1 MNLGL
6 GIIKEKLE
14 NEECLNAEDAKK
26 ILSSDDLIAVGE
38 LARKL
43 KYKKSGKKVY
53 FVFNKH
59 INYTNL
65 CVSKCKFCAFYRN
78 GDEPDAYTME
88 IDDIIEEIEKMPDGI
103 REVHIVGGLHP
114 TKPFS
119 YYVDMVSSIKKH
131 FKNVN
136 VKAFTAVEIDY
147 FSHLEGI
154 SYEETLKTLK
164 AAGLDSMP
172 GGGAEVFSYRVRK
185 VLYPNKIPYEKWAE
199 VHRIAHSLSIPTNAT
214 LLFGHI
220 ETDDEIID
228 HLFKLRR
235 IQDESPGFLCF
246 IPLSF
251 HPDNTPF
258 LSKIKKVDAVREL
271 KVLALSRLIL
281 DNFPHIKAYWVMLS
295 PKVGQIGMHFG
306 ADDVDGTIGHERVT
320 HAAGAK
326 SPIGLA
332 KRNIINMILNAGFI
346 PVERDALYNEL
357 SVYDEQDI

>member
-1 MNLGL
+1 MSDLRE
-6 GIIKEKLE
+6 IEEKID
-14 NEECLNAEDAKK
+14 NNQALNFEDAKA
-26 ILSSDDLIAVGE
+26 ILRSNDLIEIGR
-38 LARKL
+38 LARKIKL
-43 KYKKSGKKVY
+43 KKTGKKVY

-88 IDDIIEEIEKMPDGI
+88 VDKIIEEISQMPEGI

-119 YYVDMVSSIKKH
+119 YYLDMVSSIKKH
-131 FKNVN
+131 FPNVN

-147 FSHLEGI
+147 FSKLSGLDYEGV
-154 SYEETLKTLK
+154 LKELK
-164 AAGLDSMP
+164 RAGLDSMP
-172 GGGAEVFSYRVRK
+172 GGGAEVFSERVRK
-185 VLYPNKIPYEKWAE
+185 KLYPNKIPYEKWAE
-199 VHRIAHSLSIPTNAT
+199 VHAIAHKLNIPTNAT

-228 HLFKLRR
+228 HLFKLRKL
-235 IQDESPGFLCF
+235 QEEHPGFLCF

-251 HPDNTPF
+251 HPANTP
-258 LSKIKKVDAVREL
+258 LEGKIEKVDAVKEL
-271 KVLALSRLIL
+271 KVLALSRIIL

-295 PKVGQIGMHFG
+295 PKIGQIGLHFG
-306 ADDVDGTIGHERVT
+306 ADDIDGTIGQERVT

-326 SPIGLA
+326 SPLGLA
-332 KRNIINMILNAGFI
+332 KEQMVNLIKNAGFV
-346 PVERDALYNEL
+346 PVERDALYNEIE
-357 SVYDEQDI
+357 VFN

>member
-1 MNLGL
+1 MSLESIN
-6 GIIKEKLE
+6 EKLQSGAT
-14 NEECLNAEDAKK
+14 LSFDDAKYLLK
-26 ILSSDDLIAVGE
+26 RAGLIDIGK
-38 LARKL
+38 LARSV

-78 GDEPDAYTME
+78 GDENDAYTME
-88 IDDIIEEIEKMPDGI
+88 IEDIIDEIGRMPNGI
-103 REVHIVGGLHP
+103 KEVHIVGGLHP

-131 FKNVN
+131 FKDVN
-136 VKAFTAVEIDY
+136 IKAFPAVEIDY

-154 SYEETLKTLK
+154 GSKETLQILK
-164 AAGLDSMP
+164 NAGLDSMP
-172 GGGAEVFSYRVRK
+172 GGGAEVFSDRVRK

-199 VHRIAHSLSIPTNAT
+199 VHRIAHHLGIPTNAT

-228 HLFKLRR
+228 HLFKLRK
-235 IQDESPGFLCF
+235 IQEESPGFLCF

-306 ADDVDGTIGHERVT
+306 ADDIDGTVGKERVT

-326 SPIGLA
+326 SPLGLA
-332 KRNIINMILNAGFI
+332 KENMINLIRNAGFV
-346 PVERDALYNEL
+346 PVERDALYNEVA
-357 SVYDEQDI
+357 VYDE

>member
-1 MNLGL
+1 MNE
-6 GIIKEKLE
+6 IERIRKKVES
-14 NEECLNAEDAKK
+14 EEPIDFDDAKA
-26 ILSSDDLIAVGE
+26 ILESNNILEIGEIA
-38 LARKL
+38 RYIKF
-43 KYKKSGKKVY
+43 KKDGKKVY

-88 IDDIIEEIEKMPDGI
+88 IEQIVEEIAKMPNGI

-119 YYVDMVSSIKKH
+119 YYLDMVRAIKKS
-131 FKNVN
+131 FPNVN

-147 FSHLEGI
+147 FSKISGL
-154 SYEETLKTLK
+154 SYEEVLKELK
-164 AAGLDSMP
+164 KAGLDSMP
-172 GGGAEVFSYRVRK
+172 GGGAEVFSERVRK
-185 VLYPNKIPYEKWAE
+185 RLYPNKIGFEKWSLIHA
-199 VHRIAHSLSIPTNAT
+199 IAHKLDIPTNAT

-228 HLFKLRR
+228 HLFKLRKL
-235 IQDESPGFLCF
+235 QNEHPGFLCF

-251 HPDNTPF
+251 HPANTPF
-258 LSKIKKVDAVREL
+258 EGEIEKVDAIREL

-295 PKVGQIGMHFG
+295 PKIGQIGLHFG
-306 ADDVDGTIGHERVT
+306 ADDIDGTIGEERVT

-326 SPIGLA
+326 SPLGLA
-332 KRNIINMILNAGFI
+332 KESMIRLIKNAGFI
-346 PVERDALYNEL
+346 PVERDALYNEIEVF
-357 SVYDEQDI
+357 S

>member
-1 MNLGL
+1 MGL
-6 GIIKEKLE
+6 DAIEEKIKYGEPIDIK
-14 NEECLNAEDAKK
+14 DAKE
-26 ILSSDDLIAVGE
+26 ILSSFDLIKIGKI
-38 LARKL
+38 ARSV
-43 KYKKSGKKVY
+43 KYKKSDKKVY

-78 GDEPDAYTME
+78 GEEDDAYTME
-88 IDDIIEEIEKMPDGI
+88 IDDIIEEIAKMPKGI

-114 TKPFS
+114 NKPFS

-131 FKNVN
+131 FKDIN

-147 FSHLEGI
+147 FSKLEGL

-164 AAGLDSMP
+164 DAGLDSMP
-172 GGGAEVFSYRVRK
+172 GGGAEVFSERVRK
-185 VLYPNKIPYEKWAE
+185 KLYPNKIPYEKWAE
-199 VHRIAHSLSIPTNAT
+199 VHKIAHSLKIPTNAT

-228 HLFKLRR
+228 HLFKLRK
-235 IQDESPGFLCF
+235 IQEETPGFLCF

-251 HPDNTPF
+251 HPSNTP
-258 LSKIKKVDAVREL
+258 LEKTIEKVDAVKEL
-271 KVLALSRLIL
+271 KVLALSRIIL

-295 PKVGQIGMHFG
+295 PKIGQIGLHFG
-306 ADDVDGTIGHERVT
+306 ADDIDGTIGQERVT

-326 SPIGLA
+326 SPLGLA
-332 KRNIINMILNAGFI
+332 KDNMVGMIKNAGFI
-346 PVERDALYNEL
+346 PVERDALYNEIR
-357 SVYDEQDI
+357 VY